1 LRTDGFLLAATLALA
16 ASVPAAGD
24 GFIVVVNS
32 SVSGASVRR
41 ADLAAVFMKKALRW
55 GDGSPATPVDQSGT
69 SPVRRLFSDSVLRM
83 PVSVV
88 VQYWQKQLLSASGLS
103 KVPVVKNTD
112 DEVLAYVARTNG
124 SVGYVASGTTLPP
137 GVKAVTIID

>member
-16 ASVPAAGD
+16 ASVSAAGD

-69 SPVRRLFSDSVLRM
+69 SPVRRLFSDSVLQM

>member
-1 LRTDGFLLAATLALA
+1 MRARGFLLAASLVLA
-16 ASVPAAGD
+16 ASVPVAGE
-24 GFIVVVNS
+24 GFVVIVNP
-32 SVSGASVRR
+32 SVSGASVHR

-55 GDGSPATPVDQSGT
+55 GDGSPARPVDQSGT
-69 SPVRRLFSDSVLRM
+69 SPVRRLFSDSVLQM

-103 KVPVVKNTD
+103 KVPVLKSTD

-124 SVGYVASGTTLPP
+124 SVGYVSAGTTLTP
-137 GVKAVTIID
+137 GVKAVTIIE